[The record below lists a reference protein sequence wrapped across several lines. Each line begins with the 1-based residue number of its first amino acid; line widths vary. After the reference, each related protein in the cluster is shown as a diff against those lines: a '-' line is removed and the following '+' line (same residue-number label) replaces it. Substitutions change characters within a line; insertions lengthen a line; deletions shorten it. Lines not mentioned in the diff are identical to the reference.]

1 MHAILFENVEKP
13 HLFFVEKPQ
22 YLFFNHGGLADN
34 YTCISYFKNIDWIDC
49 VALNQESV
57 NYTHSLFFLFFFFP

>member
-22 YLFFNHGGLADN
+22 YFYSIVILELFLIKMLSIKK
-34 YTCISYFKNIDWIDC
+34 CS
-49 VALNQESV
+49 QEYIKFS
-57 NYTHSLFFLFFFFP
+57 T

>member
-22 YLFFNHGGLADN
+22 YLFSQYCCDSWI
-34 YTCISYFKNIDWIDC
+34 ISYQNVK
-49 VALNQESV
+49 
-57 NYTHSLFFLFFFFP
+57 H